1 MNDQEVINT
10 VFGEH
15 LNVVKDDLLDRRI
28 YNEIVYKIVKFQETL
43 GKGETVGMRFGD
55 IIVDVQE
62 FILIPKS
69 GFVMISGIRL
79 ISAEAP
85 RQSDGVFLSVH
96 PLYPLSLTLLS
107 VPVADSSAPRKLPG
121 FSRFDK
127 EPSQG

>member
-10 VFGEH
+10 VFGEY
-15 LNVVKDDLLDRRI
+15 LNVVRDDLLDRRI

-43 GKGETVGMRFGD
+43 GEGETVGMRFGD
-55 IIVDVQE
+55 IIIDLQN

-69 GFVMISGIRL
+69 RLVMISGIRL

-85 RQSDGVFLSVH
+85 RQSDGVFVSVQ
-96 PLYPLSLTLLS
+96 PLFPLSLTLLS

-121 FSRFDK
+121 FSRFD
-127 EPSQG
+127 EESSQG